1 MRDEAAAADFG
12 LRPILL
18 WVQFDGGGFC
28 GFQRQAN
35 GLRTVGGDLEVA
47 WQRKFDEIVIMRS
60 SSRTDA
66 GVHARRMPVLVRTR
80 LTVPPKGAQLGL
92 NAYLGEDLKVL
103 GAEDLPADFDVRADA
118 TGKRYVYRVQPGPV
132 RLPLW
137 RRNSWHCKG
146 KLDLDAMRAAAARL
160 VGAHDFAAFRSV
172 QCTAATTLRTLHR
185 IDVATVGEVVELT
198 VEGNAFLH
206 NMVRILAGTLV
217 GAGRHRFGPSDV
229 DAMLAGRDRS
239 LAGQTA
245 PAHGLTLDD
254 VFYGPYGARQGL
266 LYKQEQAR
274 AARS

>member
-1 MRDEAAAADFG
+1 MRP
-12 LRPILL
+12 LLL

-28 GFQRQAN
+28 GFQRQGE
-35 GLRTVGGDLEVA
+35 GLRTVGGELEAA
-47 WQRKFDEIVIMRS
+47 WQRKFDERVVMRS

-80 LTVPPKGAQLGL
+80 LAMPPKGAQLGL
-92 NAYLGEDLKVL
+92 NAYLGDDLKVTS
-103 GAEDLPADFDVRADA
+103 AEDLPEGFDVRADA
-118 TGKRYVYRVQPGPV
+118 IGKRYIYRVQPGPV

-146 KLDLDAMRAAAARL
+146 RLDLVAMRAAAERF

-185 IDVATVGEVVELT
+185 VEVALAGEMVELT
-198 VEGNAFLH
+198 IEGNAFLH

-217 GAGRHRFGPSDV
+217 GAGRHRFRPADV
-229 DAMLAGRDRS
+229 DAMLSAGDRS

-254 VFYGPYGARQGL
+254 VFYGPYGAREGL
-266 LYKQEQAR
+266 RYKQHM
-274 AARS
+274 AAGL